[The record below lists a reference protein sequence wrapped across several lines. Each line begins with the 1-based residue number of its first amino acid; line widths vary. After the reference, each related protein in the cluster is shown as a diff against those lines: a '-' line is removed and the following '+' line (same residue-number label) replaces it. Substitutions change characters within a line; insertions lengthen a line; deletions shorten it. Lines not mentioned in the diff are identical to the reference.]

1 MTRPLLCVAV
11 LAAVAS
17 AQAPRIVATLQ
28 FPEPLVLTGVLA
40 SDLDGDGLGDLIVA
54 VRDGERRRRELRVH
68 HGRDVA
74 KHGTAFA
81 NEPSL
86 PPLPIERDVIA
97 FTLADCRPAKGREL
111 VLLTHERAVAVELRD
126 GGEPVYTAIGEHR
139 LVWPAADPDFVL
151 PLPDARCDFDG
162 DGHDDLLLPTADGA
176 LLQSLHVPTRRHEW
190 TLPPWRSP
198 LSKGK
203 NNGLSLQDGNLSL
216 SFAAGGGGGDADDA
230 DAEAKRP
237 LVTLRTRTPRTRLAD
252 VDGDGKPELLTVRNG
267 QRFVGRF
274 AESPLQTTA
283 TALPLPGDRLALFDP
298 MFDAQFVDVDGDRR
312 LDLVLTTS
320 ARRDDEVEVRIDLY
334 RSTADGTWP
343 KKPDSRLRLQTL
355 ARPAQLV
362 DADGDGKLDVV
373 VATVR
378 TDALRLP
385 GNDAPKSLEAQLH
398 VFRGDGT
405 RFVQPALL
413 AERLQL
419 PTGGDRGTMLRALA
433 GKAGTPGALLL
444 TSDDQLQLRPFER
457 DGERL
462 RLGAA
467 SGGVALPAKARFAGN
482 QNVDDDGDADD
493 DDDEDTEPGDGDVLV
508 RTNHEL
514 LVVRLP

>member
-1 MTRPLLCVAV
+1 MKRALLCVAA
-11 LAAVAS
+11 LAAVAA

-28 FPEPLVLTGVLA
+28 FPAPLVLTGVLA
-40 SDLDGDGLGDLIVA
+40 TDLDGDGVGDLVVA
-54 VRDGERRRRELRVH
+54 VRHGERGRRELRVH
-68 HGRDVA
+68 RGRDA
-74 KHGTAFA
+74 AAHGTAFA

-86 PPLPIERDVIA
+86 PPLPVERDVIA
-97 FTLADCRPAKGREL
+97 FTVVDCRPEPGREL
-111 VLLTHERAVAVELRD
+111 VLLTHERAVAVQQPAS
-126 GGEPVYTAIGEHR
+126 GEPVYTALSEHR

-162 DGHDDLLLPTADGA
+162 DGKDDLLLPTADGA
-176 LLQSLHVPTRRHEW
+176 LLQSLHVPARRCEW
-190 TLPPWRSP
+190 ALPPWRSP
-198 LSKGK
+198 LTKGK
-203 NNGLSLQDGNLSL
+203 NGGVSLQDGNLSL
-216 SFAAGGGGGDADDA
+216 AFAAGGSDDA
-230 DAEAKRP
+230 DAESKRP
-237 LVTLRTRTPRTRLAD
+237 LVTLRTRTPRSRLVD
-252 VDGDGKPELLTVRNG
+252 VDGDGTLELLTVRNG
-267 QRFVGRF
+267 QRLVGRI
-274 AESPLQTTA
+274 ADGAATTTT

-320 ARRDDEVEVRIDLY
+320 ARRDDEVEVRIDLF
-334 RSTADGTWP
+334 RSAADGTWP

-378 TDALRLP
+378 TDALRMP
-385 GNDAPKSLEAQLH
+385 GSEAPKSLEAQLH

-419 PTGGDRGTMLRALA
+419 PTGGDRGTLLRALA
-433 GKAGTPGALLL
+433 GKGGTPGALLL
-444 TSDDQLQLRPFER
+444 TSDDQLQLRPFTR

-462 RLGAA
+462 RLGEA

-482 QNVDDDGDADD
+482 QNVDDDGDEDD
-493 DDDEDTEPGDGDVLV
+493 EDEDTEPGDGDVLV

>member
-1 MTRPLLCVAV
+1 MKRTLLCLAV
-11 LAAVAS
+11 LAATAA

-28 FPEPLVLTGVLA
+28 FPAPLVLTGVLA
-40 SDLDGDGLGDLIVA
+40 TDLDGDGVGDLVVA
-54 VRDGERRRRELRVH
+54 VRHGERGRRELRVH
-68 HGRDVA
+68 RGRDVA
-74 KHGTAFA
+74 AHGTAFA

-86 PPLPIERDVIA
+86 PPLPVERDVIA
-97 FTLADCRPAKGREL
+97 FTVVDCRPEPGREL
-111 VLLTHERAVAVELRD
+111 VLLTHERAVAVQQPAS
-126 GGEPVYTAIGEHR
+126 GEPVYTALSEHR

-162 DGHDDLLLPTADGA
+162 DGKDDLLLPTPDGA
-176 LLQSLHVPTRRHEW
+176 LLQSLHVPARRCEW
-190 TLPPWRSP
+190 ALPPWRSP
-198 LSKGK
+198 LAKGK
-203 NNGLSLQDGNLSL
+203 NGGVSLQDGNLSL
-216 SFAAGGGGGDADDA
+216 AFAAGGAADA

-237 LVTLRTRTPRTRLAD
+237 LVTLRTRAPRSRLVD
-252 VDGDGKPELLTVRNG
+252 IDGDGKLELLAVRNG
-267 QRFVGRF
+267 QRLVGRI
-274 AESPLQTTA
+274 ADGAVATTA

-334 RSTADGTWP
+334 RSAADGTWP
-343 KKPDSRLRLQTL
+343 AKPDSRLRLQTL

-378 TDALRLP
+378 TDALRMP
-385 GNDAPKSLEAQLH
+385 GSEAPKSLEAQLH

-405 RFVQPALL
+405 RFKQPALL

-419 PTGGDRGTMLRALA
+419 PAGGDRGTLLRALPGRA
-433 GKAGTPGALLL
+433 DTPGALLL
-444 TSDDQLQLRPFER
+444 TIDDQLQLRGFER
-457 DGERL
+457 DGDRL
-462 RLGAA
+462 RLGAVR
-467 SGGVALPAKARFAGN
+467 GGVALPAKARFAGN
-482 QNVDDDGDADD
+482 QNVDDDGNE
-493 DDDEDTEPGDGDVLV
+493 DDEDSDEDPGDGDVLV
-508 RTNHEL
+508 RTEHEL

>member
-1 MTRPLLCVAV
+1 MKRTLLCLTV
-11 LAAVAS
+11 LAATAA

-28 FPEPLVLTGVLA
+28 FPAPLVLTGVLA
-40 SDLDGDGLGDLIVA
+40 TDLDGDGVGDLVVA
-54 VRDGERRRRELRVH
+54 VRHGERGRRELRVH
-68 HGRDVA
+68 RGRDVA
-74 KHGTAFA
+74 AHGTAFA

-86 PPLPIERDVIA
+86 PPLPVERDVIA
-97 FTLADCRPAKGREL
+97 FTVADCRPEPGREL
-111 VLLTHERAVAVELRD
+111 VLLTHERAVAVQQPAS
-126 GGEPVYTAIGEHR
+126 GEPVYTALSEHR

-162 DGHDDLLLPTADGA
+162 DGKDDLLLPTPDGSV
-176 LLQSLHVPTRRHEW
+176 LQSLHVRERRYEW
-190 TLPPWRSP
+190 PLPPWRSP
-198 LSKGK
+198 MAKSKG
-203 NNGLSLQDGNLSL
+203 GGVSLQDGNLSL
-216 SFAAGGGGGDADDA
+216 AFAAGGAADA

-237 LVTLRTRTPRTRLAD
+237 LVTLRTRAPRSRLVD
-252 VDGDGKPELLTVRNG
+252 VDGDGTLELLAVRNG
-267 QRFVGRF
+267 QRLVGRI
-274 AESPLQTTA
+274 ADGAVATTA

-334 RSTADGTWP
+334 RNAADGTWP
-343 KKPDSRLRLQTL
+343 AKPDSRLRLQTL

-378 TDALRLP
+378 TDALRMP
-385 GNDAPKSLEAQLH
+385 GSEAPKSLEAQLH

-405 RFVQPALL
+405 RFKQPALL

-419 PTGGDRGTMLRALA
+419 PAGGDRGTLLRALPGRA
-433 GKAGTPGALLL
+433 DTPGALLL
-444 TSDDQLQLRPFER
+444 TIDDQLQLRGFER
-457 DGERL
+457 DGDRL
-462 RLGAA
+462 RLGAVR
-467 SGGVALPAKARFAGN
+467 GGVALPAKARFAGN
-482 QNVDDDGDADD
+482 GNVDDDGEDDDDADD
-493 DDDEDTEPGDGDVLV
+493 RDDEPGDGDVLV
-508 RTNHEL
+508 RTEHEL